1 MNKPEVVE
9 INYFS
14 DLLCVWAYVAEARV
28 EELDQAF
35 GSQVR
40 INRRYCSV
48 FGDSA
53 DKIGNGW
60 QAKGGYDGFARHVH
74 EVARQFGHVDTHP
87 GLWTEL
93 RPPSSSPAHL
103 FLKAVELIEDKL
115 PGSAPDASNRLVDTL
130 SWDLR
135 LAFFRD
141 GKDIARWEILAG
153 LAKARQ
159 LDADAIQAQLHSG
172 AAYAALAADERS
184 QQDMRIEGSPT
195 FVLNNGRQKLYG
207 NVGYR
212 VLEANVRELLNTPDS
227 GEASWC

>member
-1 MNKPEVVE
+1 MNNTEVVE

-28 EELDQAF
+28 EELSQAF
-35 GSQVR
+35 SSQVR

-87 GLWTEL
+87 DLWTEL

-103 FLKAVELIEDKL
+103 FLKAVELIGNKTANRA
-115 PGSAPDASNRLVDTL
+115 PGANDGLADTL

-135 LAFFRD
+135 LAFFQD
-141 GKDIARWEILAG
+141 GRDIARWEVLAD
-153 LAKARQ
+153 LARARQ
-159 LDADAIQAQLHSG
+159 LDTNAIQAELHSG

-184 QQDMRIEGSPT
+184 KQDLRIEGSPT

-212 VLEANVRELLNTPDS
+212 VLEANVRELLHTPGS